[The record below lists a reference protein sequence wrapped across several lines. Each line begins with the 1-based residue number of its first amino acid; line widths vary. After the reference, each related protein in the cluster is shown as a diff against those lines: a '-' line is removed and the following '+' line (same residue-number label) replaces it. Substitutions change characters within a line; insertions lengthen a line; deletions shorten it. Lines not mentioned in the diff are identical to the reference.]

1 MIIFKKQYEKA
12 RIGTAGIDSDEGLKA
27 LLDEAKALVNRAGQ
41 GVKGER
47 SPVTMIEKIQISDT
61 TKLVQKL
68 IMDIDRDVKKGRP
81 YDKDRE
87 KLETAVSALR
97 TSIENILD

>member
-1 MIIFKKQYEKA
+1 MEA
-12 RIGTAGIDSDEGLKA
+12 DEDLKA
-27 LLDEAKALVNRAGQ
+27 LIDEAMALVERAGQ

-87 KLETAVSALR
+87 KLKNAVLALR
-97 TSIENILD
+97 TSIDNILG